1 MHSQMTIFLQIFS
14 HKWYMFVGFVCVCV
28 YVYMRNMERMK
39 CLSTMLDRKKHR
51 DVQVSTIR
59 KICFCKVMIKY
70 IYF

>member
-1 MHSQMTIFLQIFS
+1 MHSRMTIFLQIFS
-14 HKWYMFVGFVCVCV
+14 HKWYMFVGFMCVHVCV
-28 YVYMRNMERMK
+28 YVRKTERMK

-51 DVQVSTIR
+51 DVQVSTIQ